1 MNCTRRCSRGGD
13 SGSGCCRR
21 EPGPVIQL
29 RASGD
34 GARPAS
40 RWLSSSGTSF
50 PSGHAVPR
58 EKPNK
63 QRLVGSKI
71 WKTKL
76 HLSEFPSTPK
86 TMQAEGFWE
95 QPWQKTPVSKA
106 KGASRA
112 CHQPLL
118 GDCAPARKAVAC
130 PLPVSDTAPSHS
142 RLRRGTR
149 RGGTR
154 SPLQCPWEGV
164 YVRPSPPQRP
174 CQWPVREAWRGAAS
188 ELPTVEAESTGGN
201 PSSRRGPFRQ
211 PQARSQCRQTRGLW
225 GCGGGGACS
234 LSSEHRTQQGPPAA
248 WGRRVPLCVRARPSW
263 LASPGPPRSW
273 LTSWCAG
280 SVRISLAV
288 TTRDFLAGRP
298 RAEAQG
304 TSEVEGA

>member
-1 MNCTRRCSRGGD
+1 MEATPALAAAAASQV
-13 SGSGCCRR
+13 
-21 EPGPVIQL
+21 PVIQL

-174 CQWPVREAWRGAAS
+174 CQWPGQGGVARRGLGAAHCGS
-188 ELPTVEAESTGGN
+188 GEY
-201 PSSRRGPFRQ
+201 RRQ
-211 PQARSQCRQTRGLW
+211 PQFQTWPLPPAPSAVPMPPDARALGMRRGRGL
-225 GCGGGGACS
+225 
-234 LSSEHRTQQGPPAA
+234 LSELRAPHTARTPAA

-280 SVRISLAV
+280 SERISLAV

>member
-63 QRLVGSKI
+63 QRHVGSKI

-76 HLSEFPSTPK
+76 RLSEFPSTPK
-86 TMQAEGFWE
+86 TMQEEGFWE

-106 KGASRA
+106 KGAGRA
-112 CHQPLL
+112 CHQPPL

-130 PLPVSDTAPSHS
+130 PLPISETPRLLILDFGVAHGEEGLGARSSARGKGFTSDPPH
-142 RLRRGTR
+142 
-149 RGGTR
+149 R
-154 SPLQCPWEGV
+154 SVPASGL
-164 YVRPSPPQRP
+164 
-174 CQWPVREAWRGAAS
+174 VREAWRGAAS
-188 ELPTVEAESTGGN
+188 ELPTVEAESTESTGGN

-248 WGRRVPLCVRARPSW
+248 WGRRVPLCVRVRPSW

-280 SVRISLAV
+280 VCASAS
-288 TTRDFLAGRP
+288 P
-298 RAEAQG
+298 
-304 TSEVEGA
+304 